1 MKNKSYL
8 FWIPVPF
15 LLGLFIN
22 VIMGMIMT
30 LVAGFYKLSRG
41 EINTDEL
48 AEYLAG
54 IAANQE
60 FLSIVVFAIGIL
72 CILVFGIWFFFLYG
86 RKSKIRIYEAL
97 SIKNL
102 ILLLVLGIVIQIM
115 LSFSLTLILP
125 FFKDAT
131 MKYEE
136 TMSMLFSDNWMM
148 VIYTVVLAPLGEE
161 MIFRGL
167 TFGYAK
173 KVMPIMAANIV
184 QAALFGIY
192 HLNLIQG
199 IYAFVMGLIFGYI
212 MMKLQSIWAVVI
224 LHIVVNLSGLIMNKI
239 LTNSS
244 SIMTWESIVID
255 VIAITICILLI
266 LGLPIIKEHERV
278 RDNQRDISPVPQRKN
293 D

>member
-30 LVAGFYKLSRG
+30 LVAGLYKLYRG

-48 AEYLAG
+48 ADYLAG
-54 IAANQE
+54 IAVNQE
-60 FLSIVVFAIGIL
+60 FLSVVVFAIGIL
-72 CILVFGIWFFFLYG
+72 CILVFGIWFFLLYG

-97 SIKNL
+97 SMKNL
-102 ILLLVLGIVIQIM
+102 ILLLLLGIVIQIM

-136 TMSMLFSDNWMM
+136 TMSMLFSDNWLM
-148 VIYTVVLAPLGEE
+148 VIYTVILAPFGEE

-212 MMKLQSIWAVVI
+212 MIKLQSIWAVVI
-224 LHIVVNLSGLIMNKI
+224 LHIVVNLSGLIMNEL
-239 LTNSS
+239 LTNST

-255 VIAITICILLI
+255 AIAITICILLV

>member
-1 MKNKSYL
+1 
-8 FWIPVPF
+8 
-15 LLGLFIN
+15 
-22 VIMGMIMT
+22 
-30 LVAGFYKLSRG
+30 
-41 EINTDEL
+41 
-48 AEYLAG
+48 
-54 IAANQE
+54 
-60 FLSIVVFAIGIL
+60 
-72 CILVFGIWFFFLYG
+72 
-86 RKSKIRIYEAL
+86 
-97 SIKNL
+97 
-102 ILLLVLGIVIQIM
+102 
-115 LSFSLTLILP
+115 
-125 FFKDAT
+125 

-136 TMSMLFSDNWMM
+136 TMSMLFSDNWLM
-148 VIYTVVLAPLGEE
+148 VIYTVILAPLGEE

-212 MMKLQSIWAVVI
+212 IIKLQSIWAVVI
-224 LHIVVNLSGLIMNKI
+224 LHIVVNLSGLIMNEL
-239 LTNSS
+239 LTNST

-255 VIAITICILLI
+255 AIAITICILLV

>member
-41 EINTDEL
+41 EINMDEL